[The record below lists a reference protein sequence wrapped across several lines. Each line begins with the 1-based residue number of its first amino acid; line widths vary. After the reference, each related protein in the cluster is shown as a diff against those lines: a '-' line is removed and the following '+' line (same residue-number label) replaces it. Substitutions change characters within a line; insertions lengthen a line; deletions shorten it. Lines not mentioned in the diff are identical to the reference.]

1 MKAGPV
7 AAMIGLIALGV
18 WLVAGSGL
26 GAPSV
31 ADGHRIEPLRVGTE
45 KLWVESWIEDA
56 QPMLRVLDAQGNSVS
71 EPTLQELESLL
82 GPAAGEY
89 AHDAERNV
97 LFRVLNIS
105 GWASLVWVAI
115 GFGGQIAFFGR
126 MFIQWVMSERSRQSV
141 VPPLFWYLSLLGG
154 VCLFL
159 YFVWRKDIVG
169 VLGQSSGVVIY
180 ARNVRLI
187 LKQRRRE
194 ARASAEASS
203 ESGADPATEQGDTD
217 EDSGR

>member
-7 AAMIGLIALGV
+7 VAMIALIGLGV

-26 GAPSV
+26 GAPQV
-31 ADGHRIEPLRVGTE
+31 PEGHAVESLRVGTE
-45 KLWVESWIEDA
+45 KLWVETWSESGETR
-56 QPMLRVLDAQGNSVS
+56 LRVLDGQGETIS
-71 EPTLQELESLL
+71 EPTLEQFTSLI
-82 GPAAGEY
+82 GPAAERF
-89 AHDAERNV
+89 AADADVNF

-105 GWASLVWVAI
+105 GWASLVWVGI

-141 VPPLFWYLSLLGG
+141 VPPMFWYLSLLGG

-159 YFVWRKDIVG
+159 YFVWRKDVVG

-187 LKQRRRE
+187 LKQRRRDARDAEQTQPQNTEE
-194 ARASAEASS
+194 AAS
-203 ESGADPATEQGDTD
+203 
-217 EDSGR
+217 